1 MDFTICQCCLS
12 RRYDRASLRDQ
23 AVNAAILPRSE
34 PLGEFHSYTEGKP
47 QRSAARAT
55 RMRVTMMSK
64 DGEERKSIL
73 TESGTNELEIIEFH
87 LKKQLPDGRE
97 KTAYY
102 GINVAKVREV
112 IRVPETTDY
121 PNAQRHMVGVF
132 SLRDRLIPLVDLAGW
147 LGIKTNP
154 DPSHKVVIVTDF
166 NKMANGFLIDSVSR
180 IHRVSW
186 EDVESPSQFLEAG
199 ENDCVVAVVRRDGN
213 LIMILDFEK
222 IIADINPELSMEKY
236 DVTQDRKVLID
247 DRMMALR
254 QGKTILVVD
263 DSAFIRKMI
272 ETTLRTAGYN
282 VITAKDGG
290 EGLEMMTDFDRLAQE
305 ERMPVTGFVN
315 AVITDV
321 EMPRMDGMHL
331 LKRLR
336 DTPSYKE
343 MPIVMF
349 SSLMSDDNRQKA
361 LQLGAND
368 TITKPEIGRMVGMM
382 DHMLLGIAPPSP
394 ANNI

>member
-1 MDFTICQCCLS
+1 M
-12 RRYDRASLRDQ
+12 
-23 AVNAAILPRSE
+23 
-34 PLGEFHSYTEGKP
+34 
-47 QRSAARAT
+47 
-55 RMRVTMMSK
+55 
-64 DGEERKSIL
+64 
-73 TESGTNELEIIEFH
+73 
-87 LKKQLPDGRE
+87 
-97 KTAYY
+97 
-102 GINVAKVREV
+102 
-112 IRVPETTDY
+112 
-121 PNAQRHMVGVF
+121 
-132 SLRDRLIPLVDLAGW
+132 
-147 LGIKTNP
+147 
-154 DPSHKVVIVTDF
+154 
-166 NKMANGFLIDSVSR
+166 
-180 IHRVSW
+180 
-186 EDVESPSQFLEAG
+186 
-199 ENDCVVAVVRRDGN
+199 VAVVRRDGN

-236 DVTQDRKVLID
+236 DVTQDRKVIID

-254 QGKTILVVD
+254 QSKTILVVD

-336 DTPSYKE
+336 ETPSYKE

-382 DHMLLGIAPPSP
+382 DHMLLGIALPSP